1 MQEKVHPGVEGG
13 QRDEDRDKNS
23 SDGDDEEEGRALHMN
38 EPHTLS
44 LVDRRG
50 RSSCHLVCENLSADV
65 KLLQWV
71 LDKEFIKEPW
81 KPNLPLKEPWYQHWE
96 YGPRGSGYYLKH
108 NGGTVPPN
116 LWDGGGSGSEPCV
129 HENELGTQLLHQ
141 DEAGMTPMH
150 VLCSLPLSSGSKK
163 EEVEAK
169 KNMLKMLELVCKVRI

>member
-1 MQEKVHPGVEGG
+1 MHEKVHPGGEGG
-13 QRDEDRDKNS
+13 QQDEDRDKNS

-38 EPHTLS
+38 KPHTLS

-129 HENELGTQLLHQ
+129 HENELGTQLLHR